1 MVATKAYIASAG
13 TAAVMLAAS
22 LCVLAMVSG
31 LVAFGAWPANAT
43 PTSVDEMLVTSIE
56 RPKPQVVQVRRNAGL
71 ATRASARGTGGGS
84 PTTTAG
90 GTTPSHSTSGSGKT
104 VASAPTGSA
113 PGAATQGGAQ
123 GGGQTGA
130 SNPVKTVTRT
140 TQPLLQSAPQPV
152 QDVANQ
158 VNQVIDQ
165 AGSSLP
171 PPPSTVNDTVS
182 GVLGR

>member
-1 MVATKAYIASAG
+1 MVATRAYIASAG

-22 LCVLAMVSG
+22 LSVLAMVSG
-31 LVAFGAWPANAT
+31 LVAFGAWPANTT
-43 PTSVDEMLVTSIE
+43 PTSVDETLITSIE
-56 RPKPQVVQVRRNAGL
+56 RAKPQAVQVRRNAGL
-71 ATRASARGTGGGS
+71 VQRASARGTGGSTGTPAGGNPGHS
-84 PTTTAG
+84 TAG
-90 GTTPSHSTSGSGKT
+90 SGTT
-104 VASAPTGSA
+104 VASAPATSA
-113 PGAATQGGAQ
+113 PGAATQGGSQ
-123 GGGQTGA
+123 GGAGQTGA

-171 PPPSTVNDTVS
+171 PPPTVNDTVS
-182 GVLGR
+182 GVLGH

>member
-22 LCVLAMVSG
+22 LSVLAMVSG
-31 LVAFGAWPANAT
+31 LVAFGGWPANET

-56 RPKPQVVQVRRNAGL
+56 RPKPQAIQVRHNAGL
-71 ATRASARGTGGGS
+71 GQRSSARGAGGS
-84 PTTTAG
+84 PGTTAG
-90 GTTPSHSTSGSGKT
+90 GRPSHSTAGNGQT
-104 VASAPTGSA
+104 VASAPAASS
-113 PGAATQGGAQ
+113 PGAASQGGSQ
-123 GGGQTGA
+123 GGGDQAGA
-130 SNPVKTVTRT
+130 GNPVKAVTRT

-165 AGSSLP
+165 VGSSLP
-171 PPPSTVNDTVS
+171 PPPSTVDDTVS
-182 GVLGR
+182 GVLGH